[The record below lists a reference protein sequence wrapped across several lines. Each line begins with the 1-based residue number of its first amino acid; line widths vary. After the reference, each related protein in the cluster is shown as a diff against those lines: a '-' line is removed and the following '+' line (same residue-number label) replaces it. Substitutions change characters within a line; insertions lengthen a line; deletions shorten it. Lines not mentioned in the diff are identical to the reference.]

1 MIIIAC
7 GTLLFIVIVICFIRY
22 LQVKYK
28 LKIYDDGTLRR
39 DQLAYGRVLEQ
50 LPVHRHLIVNY
61 SSIASAV
68 STDGGSAA
76 TKERVKPVDT
86 DLLDLIERNL
96 DSLPKL
102 DYKQRSVIDLLLEYY
117 PHLDSNIAFDALVS
131 VLEVSL
137 PLVVSEEG
145 EVVPV
150 EPAIHCHAWT
160 KVVRSEHRLEAV
172 VDHLLLSHSSMCSEL
187 ADTLDEDGRKA
198 IDIATAECKNA
209 FHRFLFF
216 LLRYDQFK
224 VRHQCDRYC
233 TYTALDR
240 QSTDGSGGR
249 VSLKFFLN
257 KRMFSSELHALTQLS
272 SADHLHV
279 QPKLRHL
286 DADCDWDY
294 RTYLDRFLNSDCFK
308 HLIVFPLEQCH
319 LGDYMDKVSITIDLV
334 RQLVERIAS
343 CLQYVHSKG
352 YVYGNLKPANIV
364 FLHGQWVLTNLC
376 TAAPINSAPQMPLQ
390 NAAYAP
396 PEMVYQRFVKAADDK
411 ITICYGMFYSDVD
424 VEMRPN
430 ELVNESPVMGVSYDL
445 WSLGMLLFYLCHYKT
460 CFHCDKHDNIADEES
475 YRKLFSFSIGF
486 KQSVLS
492 SVTDQQLRN
501 LLSRLLYKDPAR
513 RLPLRQVLLHPFV
526 LDLDH
531 PAQTGAGAGAN
542 DSESE
547 KESESRT
554 THSRSE
560 EDPYRYDVYLCY
572 RQSSDLELAR
582 SIHRALTALGLQVWF
597 DESIVHIGNSFEQA
611 YVEGLQSSKVFV
623 PVLSRGAINDDSNSF
638 FHGSKHSFSRLRS
651 DSPIDRLLLELRMA
665 VELKARHSIL
675 AICPI
680 LIGDYNAAQGTY
692 GHYIRGNCHPVLDSS
707 NPVLVTAMEDRV
719 LVDLEV
725 HGLGLPMRSGAG
737 ECSVAA
743 VLQAVT
749 GSLSE
754 TTTATTTAAIV
765 GAADHSCS
773 RYHCCPEGDLSSVLE
788 LIAAHITSTM
798 KALPEVVYR

>member
-1 MIIIAC
+1 MDSITIVIIIAC
-7 GTLLFIVIVICFIRY
+7 STLLFIIMVLCFIRY
-22 LQVKYK
+22 LQIKYK
-28 LKIYDDGTLRR
+28 LKIYDDGALRR
-39 DQLAYGRVLEQ
+39 DQLAYSRVLEQ

-68 STDGGSAA
+68 SIDGSAA

-86 DLLDLIERNL
+86 NLLDLIERNL
-96 DSLPKL
+96 DSVPKL

-137 PLVVSEEG
+137 PVVVNEEG

-150 EPAIHCHAWT
+150 DRAIHCHAWT

-172 VDHLLLSHSSMCSEL
+172 VDHLLLGHSSMCSAL
-187 ADTLDEDGRKA
+187 ADALDEDGRKA
-198 IDIATAECKNA
+198 IDVASAECKSA
-209 FHRFLFF
+209 FNRYLFF

-224 VRHQCDRYC
+224 VRNQCDRYC

-240 QSTDGSGGR
+240 QSTDGSGGL

-294 RTYLDRFLNSDCFK
+294 RTYLDRFMNSDCFK

-319 LGDYMDKVSITIDLV
+319 LGEYMDKVSITTDLI
-334 RQLVERIAS
+334 RQLVVRIAS

-352 YVYGNLKPANIV
+352 YVFGNLKPSNIV
-364 FLHGQWVLTNLC
+364 FLHGQWMLTNLC
-376 TAAPINSAPQMPLQ
+376 TAAPINSAPQIPLQ

-396 PEMVYQRFVKAADDK
+396 PEMVYQRFVKVSDK
-411 ITICYGMFYSDVD
+411 ISICYGMFYSDAD

-430 ELVNESPVMGVSYDL
+430 ELVNESPTMDVSYDL
-445 WSLGMLLFYLCHYKT
+445 WSLGMLLYYLCHYKT
-460 CFHCDKHDNIADEES
+460 CFHCDKYDNIADEDS
-475 YRKLFSFSIGF
+475 YRKLFGFSIGF
-486 KQSVLS
+486 KQSLLS

-501 LLSRLLYKDPAR
+501 LLSRLLNKDPAR

-531 PAQTGAGAGAN
+531 QVQTSAGASG
-542 DSESE
+542 SED
-547 KESESRT
+547 RA
-554 THSRSE
+554 THCRSE

-572 RQSSDLELAR
+572 RQSSDLELSR
-582 SIHRALTALGLQVWF
+582 SIHRTLTALGLQVWF

-611 YVEGLQSSKVFV
+611 YVEGLQRSKVFM
-623 PVLSRGAINDDSNSF
+623 PVLSRGAINDDSF
-638 FHGSKHSFSRLRS
+638 FHGSNSFSRLRS
-651 DSPIDRLLLELRMA
+651 DSPIDRLLLEMRMA
-665 VELKARHSIL
+665 IELKARHSLL

-680 LIGDYNAAQGTY
+680 LIGDFNAVQGTY
-692 GHYIRGNCHPVLDSS
+692 GHYIHSNCHPSLDRSI
-707 NPVLVTAMEDRV
+707 PVLVSAMEDRV

-725 HGLGLPMRSGAG
+725 HGLGLPMLTGAG
-737 ECSVAA
+737 ECCVAA

-749 GSLSE
+749 GSFSE
-754 TTTATTTAAIV
+754 VIEGTA
-765 GAADHSCS
+765 DQS
-773 RYHCCPEGDLSSVLE
+773 RCCPEGHLPSVLE
-788 LIAAHITSTM
+788 LIAAHITATM
-798 KALPEVVYR
+798 KALPEVVYT